1 MFGPYFERGLNIWDP
16 WREIRQL
23 REEFDQL
30 MNRRSPSSISRP
42 SEFPAVN
49 IWSNDEA
56 IIVTAEMPGVQVND
70 VNLTVHND
78 QLTIRGKRGS
88 YECAENEVYHRRERG
103 FGEFVRT
110 VGLPFSVDSEK
121 VDAAF
126 SNGVLKISLP
136 RAEADKPKQII
147 IKS

>member
-1 MFGPYFERGLNIWDP
+1 MFGPHFERGLNIWDP

-23 REEFDQL
+23 REEFDRM
-30 MNRRSPSSISRP
+30 MNRRGSSSITRP

-56 IIVTAEMPGVQVND
+56 VIVTAELPGVQVD
-70 VNLTVHND
+70 EVNLTVQHD

-88 YECAENEVYHRRERG
+88 HECGENEIYHRRERG

-110 VGLPFSVDSEK
+110 IGLPFAVDSEK
-121 VDAAF
+121 VDATF
-126 SNGVLKISLP
+126 SNGILKISLP
-136 RAEADKPKQII
+136 RAEADKPKQIS
-147 IKS
+147 IKA

>member
-23 REEFDQL
+23 REEFDRM
-30 MNRRSPSSISRP
+30 MNRRSSTSVNRP

-49 IWSNDEA
+49 IWSNEEN
-56 IIVTAEMPGVQVND
+56 IIVTAELPGVQVDD

-78 QLTIRGKRGS
+78 QLTVRGKRQCH
-88 YECAENEVYHRRERG
+88 ECAENEVFHRRERG

-110 VGLPFSVDSEK
+110 IGLPFAVDSEK
-121 VDAAF
+121 VDATF
-126 SNGVLKISLP
+126 SNGILKITLP
-136 RAEADKPKQII
+136 RAEADKPKQIS